1 MGEENGMV
9 ADHRVHVGGRMDTT
23 DQADRKHTL
32 YHFWGGGELL
42 YIGITCNVATRMRT
56 HKQRDWW
63 LDVDTITLEH
73 YDTREDVR
81 AAEIRA
87 VYNEQPSHNIRLKGE
102 RGAWQAMRKLAD
114 ASPQRVGVGRQT

>member
-1 MGEENGMV
+1 
-9 ADHRVHVGGRMDTT
+9 
-23 DQADRKHTL
+23 
-32 YHFWGGGELL
+32 
-42 YIGITCNVATRMRT
+42 MRT

-87 VYNEQPSHNIRLKGE
+87 VYNEQPSHNTRLKDE